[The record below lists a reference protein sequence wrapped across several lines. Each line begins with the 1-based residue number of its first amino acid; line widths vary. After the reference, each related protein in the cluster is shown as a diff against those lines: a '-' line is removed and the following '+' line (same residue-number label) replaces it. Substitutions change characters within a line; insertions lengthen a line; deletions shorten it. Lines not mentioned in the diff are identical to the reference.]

1 MRKSRELLLRLYH
14 DPRYRFSEVVV
25 CYIDRGAPGN
35 ESCVEGDRI
44 RELDSQYME
53 IESAVGV
60 SPIPYHRI
68 TRVLYGGKPV
78 WERGSRTEDT
88 GKTGD

>member
-14 DPRYRFSEVVV
+14 DPRCRFSEVVV
-25 CYIDRGAPGN
+25 CYIDRGAPDD

-44 RELDSQYME
+44 RKLDSQYME
-53 IESAVGV
+53 IESVAGV

-68 TRVLYGGKPV
+68 TRVLYEQKPV
-78 WERGSRTEDT
+78 WKRGSKTEET
-88 GKTGD
+88 GRTGD

>member
-1 MRKSRELLLRLYH
+1 MRKSRELLLRIYH
-14 DPRYRFSEVVV
+14 DPRCRFGEVVV
-25 CYIDRGAPGN
+25 CYIDRGAPGD
-35 ESCVEGDRI
+35 ESCVEGVRI

-68 TRVLYGGKPV
+68 TRILYAGKTA
-78 WERGSRTEDT
+78 WERGAR
-88 GKTGD
+88 GQH